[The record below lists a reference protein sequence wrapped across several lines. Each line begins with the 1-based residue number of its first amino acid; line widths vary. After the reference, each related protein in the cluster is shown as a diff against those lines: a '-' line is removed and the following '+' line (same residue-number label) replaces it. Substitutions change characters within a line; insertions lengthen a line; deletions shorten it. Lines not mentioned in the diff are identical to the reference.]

1 MADIKKQFKAVKA
14 LIGKERTFQLSDED
28 KLRYQDVLSL
38 LEGRG
43 YIHDFNVDNANL
55 YRVMAEFDGFEEW
68 LNDELKEAK
77 RVTRREW
84 IIGVVCAVV
93 GAAIGLIPYIV
104 SLFIN

>member
-38 LEGRG
+38 LEVRG

-93 GAAIGLIPYIV
+93 GAAIGLIPFIV
-104 SLFIN
+104 SLFTN

>member
-14 LIGKERTFQLSDED
+14 LIGNEKTFQLSDED

-38 LEGRG
+38 LEVRG

-93 GAAIGLIPYIV
+93 GAAIGLIPFIV
-104 SLFIN
+104 SLFTN